1 MVINQ
6 GKRVEAKKAKR
17 ANRGKKFFFALFA
30 LCAFFASTSLTSRY
44 ASSGHLNTL
53 IALFSM
59 RADSQTQEQQTQGG
73 ASTAGTFKPV
83 KDSSSRPITAGGF
96 VDGAPVYFTNITA
109 RAGLEKFRHVSGV
122 ADKRFIL
129 ESPSG
134 GVALFDYDND
144 GWLDIYLVNGSTF
157 AALQGKEKPP
167 RAALFHNNRD
177 GTFTDVTAKAGVAN
191 ERWGFGVAAGDY
203 DNDGWEDL
211 YVTNFGKNRLY
222 HNNGDGTFTDVA
234 GDVGAAID
242 SWSTGATFGDYDG
255 DGDLDLFVAGYVA
268 FDPANPPEPRTTKD
282 GQKYC
287 HYRGQPVMCGPRG
300 LEGAPDHLLRNDGGK
315 FTDVSKQAGVADE
328 KGYYGFGA
336 AFCDIDDDGKLDLIV
351 VNDST
356 PKFLYLNKGGGV
368 FEDAS
373 FVSGFALNEDGR
385 EQAGMGLAVGDYD
398 NDGKLDLYV
407 TNFSDDSNTL
417 YHNEGEGLF
426 NDVTFAAG
434 HGAPTIPFLGWGVAF
449 IDFDNDGLKDVFV
462 ANGHVY
468 PQVDKYDWGTTWAQR
483 PLLFKNRNGK
493 VFDLL
498 PAATGSG
505 LAVVKSARGAAFG
518 DLDNDGR
525 VDVVLNNCDDAP
537 TVLRNVTK
545 EAGHWLTL
553 KLVGGAKSPRD
564 AIGATAWL
572 TADGKRQRADV
583 ISGASYCSQ
592 SDLRLHFGLGKATKV
607 DKLEIR
613 WPSGARETVDVKAV
627 DRTMTLI
634 ENKNA
639 R

>member
-1 MVINQ
+1 M
-6 GKRVEAKKAKR
+6 
-17 ANRGKKFFFALFA
+17 AN
-30 LCAFFASTSLTSRY
+30 S
-44 ASSGHLNTL
+44 
-53 IALFSM
+53 FSQ
-59 RADSQTQEQQTQGG
+59 AQEKQTQSG

-83 KDSSSRPITAGGF
+83 KDSRSRPITAGGF
-96 VDGAPVYFTNITA
+96 VDGAPVYFTDVTSG
-109 RAGLEKFRHVSGV
+109 AGLQNFRHVSGV
-122 ADKRFIL
+122 TDKRYIL

-157 AALQGKEKPP
+157 GALKGKEKPP
-167 RAALFHNNRD
+167 RAALFHNNKN

-191 ERWGFGVAAGDY
+191 ERWGFGVAVGDY

-222 HNNGDGTFTDVA
+222 HNNGDGAFTDVA
-234 GDVGAAID
+234 EKAGAAID

-255 DGDLDLFVAGYVA
+255 DGDLDLFVAGYVV
-268 FDPANPPEPRTTKD
+268 FDPSIPPEPRLTLE
-282 GQKYC
+282 GLKYC

-315 FTDVSKQAGVADE
+315 FTEVSRQAGVADE

-336 AFCDIDDDGKLDLIV
+336 AFCDIDDDDKLDLIV
-351 VNDST
+351 ANDST
-356 PKFLYLNKGGGV
+356 PNFLYINKGGGV

-373 FVSGFALNEDGR
+373 FTSGFALNEDGR
-385 EQAGMGLAVGDYD
+385 EQACMGLAVGDYD
-398 NDGKLDLYV
+398 NDGKPDFYV

-417 YHNEGEGLF
+417 YHNEGDALF
-426 NDVTFAAG
+426 NDVTFPAG
-434 HGAPTIPFLGWGVAF
+434 HGTPTIPFLGWGVGF
-449 IDFDNDGLKDVFV
+449 IDFDNDGLKDVFI

-483 PLLFKNRNGK
+483 PLLFKNRDGK
-493 VFDLL
+493 SFDPV

-525 VDVVLNNCDDAP
+525 LDVALNNCDDAP
-537 TVLRNVTK
+537 TILRNVTK
-545 EAGHWLTL
+545 ETGHWLAL
-553 KLVGGAKSPRD
+553 KLIGGRKSPRD
-564 AIGATAWL
+564 AIGATVWL
-572 TADGKRQRADV
+572 TAGGKRQRADV

-592 SDLRLHFGLGKATKV
+592 SDLRLHFGLGNATKV

-613 WPSGARETVDVKAV
+613 WPGGAREILEVKEV
-627 DRTMTLI
+627 DRIMTVT
-634 ENKNA
+634 EGNGG

>member
-1 MVINQ
+1 MGNKAIIKVKKGI
-6 GKRVEAKKAKR
+6 RVHSCSFVAEIL
-17 ANRGKKFFFALFA
+17 FVLLAL
-30 LCAFFASTSLTSRY
+30 FASTSFISKVTPL
-44 ASSGHLNTL
+44 A
-53 IALFSM
+53 ILFSSQ
-59 RADSQTQEQQTQGG
+59 ANSQTQDRQTQGG
-73 ASTAGTFKPV
+73 ASTAGPFKPV

-96 VDGAPVYFTNITA
+96 VDGAPGYFADVTA
-109 RAGLEKFRHVSGV
+109 RAGLQKFRHVSGV
-122 ADKRFIL
+122 ADKHYIL

-167 RAALFHNNRD
+167 RAALFHNNKD

-203 DNDGWEDL
+203 DNDGWEDF
-211 YVTNFGKNRLY
+211 YVSNFGKNRLY
-222 HNNGDGTFTDVA
+222 HNNGDGTFTDLA
-234 GDVGAAID
+234 EKAGAAID
-242 SWSTGATFGDYDG
+242 SWSTGVTFGDYDG
-255 DGDLDLFVAGYVA
+255 DGDLDLFVAGYVV
-268 FDPANPPEPRTTKD
+268 FDPSNPPEPHTTKE
-282 GQKYC
+282 GLKYC

-336 AFCDIDDDGKLDLIV
+336 AFCDVDDDGKLDLIV
-351 VNDST
+351 ANDST
-356 PKFLYLNKGGGV
+356 PNFLYINKGGGV

-385 EQAGMGLAVGDYD
+385 EQACMGLAVGDYD
-398 NDGKLDLYV
+398 NDGKPDLYV

-417 YHNEGEGLF
+417 YHNDGEALF
-426 NDVTFAAG
+426 SDVTLAAG
-434 HGAPTIPFLGWGVAF
+434 HGTPTIPFLGWGAGF
-449 IDFDNDGLKDVFV
+449 MDFDNDGLKDVFV

-483 PLLFKNRNGK
+483 PLLFKNRDGK
-493 VFDLL
+493 AFDLL

-545 EAGHWLTL
+545 EAGHWLAL
-553 KLVGGAKSPRD
+553 KLIGGPKSPRD
-564 AIGATAWL
+564 AIGATVWL

-592 SDLRLHFGLGKATKV
+592 SDLRLHFGLGKATKAP
-607 DKLEIR
+607 KLEIR
-613 WPSGARETVDVKAV
+613 WPSGAHNTVEVKAI
-627 DRTMTLI
+627 DRTLTI
-634 ENKNA
+634 REEEK
-639 R
+639 

>member
-1 MVINQ
+1 MAQ
-6 GKRVEAKKAKR
+6 QQPEKKDQ
-17 ANRGKKFFFALFA
+17 
-30 LCAFFASTSLTSRY
+30 S
-44 ASSGHLNTL
+44 
-53 IALFSM
+53 
-59 RADSQTQEQQTQGG
+59 QGG

-83 KDSSSRPITAGGF
+83 KDALSRPITAGGF
-96 VDGAPVYFTNITA
+96 VANAPVYFTDVTA
-109 RAGLEKFRHVSGV
+109 RSGV
-122 ADKRFIL
+122 QKFAHRSGAADKRYIL

-144 GWLDIYLVNGSTF
+144 GWLDIYFVNGSTF
-157 AALQGKEKPP
+157 EALKGKERPP
-167 RAALFHNNRD
+167 RAALFRNNKD
-177 GTFTDVTAKAGVAN
+177 GTFTDVTDKAGVAN
-191 ERWGFGVAAGDY
+191 ERWGFGVAVGDY
-203 DNDGWEDL
+203 DHDGWEDF
-211 YVTNFGKNRLY
+211 YVTNFGQNRLY

-234 GDVGAAID
+234 EKLGVAID

-255 DGDLDLFVAGYVA
+255 DGDLDLFVVGYVA
-268 FDPANPPEPRTTKD
+268 FDPANRAEPRTTTD

-287 HYRGQPVMCGPRG
+287 YYRGQPVMCGPRG
-300 LEGAPDHLLRNDGGK
+300 LAGAPDHLLRNDVGK
-315 FTDVSKQAGVADE
+315 FTDVSKPAGVADE

-351 VNDST
+351 ANDST
-356 PKFLYLNKGGGV
+356 PNFLYLNKGNGA
-368 FEDAS
+368 FEDVS

-398 NDGKLDLYV
+398 NDGRPDLYV

-417 YHNEGEGLF
+417 YHNEGAALF

-434 HGAPTIPFLGWGVAF
+434 HGTPTIPFLGWGAGF
-449 IDFDNDGLKDVFV
+449 LDFDNDGWKDVFI

-483 PLLFKNRNGK
+483 PLLFKNKNGET
-493 VFDLL
+493 FELL
-498 PAATGSG
+498 PAATSSG

-537 TVLRNVTK
+537 TVLRNVTNG
-545 EAGHWLTL
+545 AGHWLSL
-553 KLVGGAKSPRD
+553 KLIGGGKSPRD
-564 AIGATAWL
+564 AIGATVWL
-572 TADGKRQRADV
+572 TAGGQRQRADV

-592 SDLRLHFGLGKATKV
+592 SDLRLHFGLGRATKV

-613 WPSGARETVDVKAV
+613 WPSGVRATVEVKAV
-627 DRTMTLI
+627 DRVMTI
-634 ENKNA
+634 REPDGT
-639 R
+639 RI

>member
-1 MVINQ
+1 M
-6 GKRVEAKKAKR
+6 
-17 ANRGKKFFFALFA
+17 NRFKSIVSIRFATLAILFA
-30 LCAFFASTSLTSRY
+30 FLSWAGAPHLCRRFASQTLQAQAQSREP
-44 ASSGHLNTL
+44 
-53 IALFSM
+53 
-59 RADSQTQEQQTQGG
+59 QEQGG
-73 ASTAGTFKPV
+73 ASTAGIFNPV

-96 VDGAPVYFTNITA
+96 VDGAPVYFADVTA
-109 RAGLEKFRHVSGV
+109 RAGLQKFRHVSGA

-157 AALQGKEKPP
+157 AALEGKEKPP
-167 RAALFHNNRD
+167 RSALFHNNKD

-191 ERWGFGVAAGDY
+191 ERWGFGAAVGDY

-222 HNNGDGTFTDVA
+222 RNNGDGGFTDVA
-234 GDVGAAID
+234 EEAGAALGG
-242 SWSTGATFGDYDG
+242 WSTGASFGDYDG

-268 FDPANPPEPRTTKD
+268 FDPSNPPEPRAT
-282 GQKYC
+282 GEGEKYC
-287 HYRGQPVMCGPRG
+287 RYRGQPVMCGPRG

-336 AFCDIDDDGKLDLIV
+336 AFCDINDDGKPDLIV
-351 VNDST
+351 ANDST
-356 PKFLYLNKGGGV
+356 PNFLYLNKGGGA
-368 FEDAS
+368 FEDAG

-385 EQAGMGLAVGDYD
+385 EQACMGLAVGDYD

-417 YHNEGEGLF
+417 YHNVSETGGDAAF
-426 NDVTFAAG
+426 DDVTFASG
-434 HGAPTIPFLGWGVAF
+434 HGTPTIPFLGWGAGF

-493 VFDLL
+493 VFDLM

-505 LAVVKSARGAAFG
+505 LAVVRSARGAAFG

-525 VDVVLNNCDDAP
+525 VDVVINNCDDAP
-537 TVLRNVTK
+537 TVLRNVTTD
-545 EAGHWLTL
+545 AGHWLSL
-553 KLVGGAKSPRD
+553 RLIGGPKSPRD
-564 AIGATAWL
+564 AIGATVWL
-572 TADGKRQRADV
+572 TAGGKRQRADA
-583 ISGASYCSQ
+583 ISGAGYCSQ

-607 DKLEIR
+607 DKVEIR
-613 WPSGARETVDVKAV
+613 WPSGAHKTLQIKTVDRALTVREEERGAPPS
-627 DRTMTLI
+627 R
-634 ENKNA
+634 N
-639 R
+639 

>member
-1 MVINQ
+1 MMKRPMPGKLNQ
-6 GKRVEAKKAKR
+6 LL
-17 ANRGKKFFFALFA
+17 FFIFTTAL
-30 LCAFFASTSLTSRY
+30 LWLT
-44 ASSGHLNTL
+44 A
-53 IALFSM
+53 A
-59 RADSQTQEQQTQGG
+59 AQQTQEQAQGG
-73 ASTAGTFKPV
+73 ASTAGTFKPI
-83 KDSSSRPITAGGF
+83 KDSRSRPITAGGF
-96 VDGAPVYFTNITA
+96 VDGAPAYFTDITA
-109 RAGLEKFRHVSGV
+109 RTGLQKFRHISG
-122 ADKRFIL
+122 ATDKRYIL

-167 RAALFHNNRD
+167 RAALFRNNHD
-177 GTFTDVTAKAGVAN
+177 GTFTETTAKAGVAN
-191 ERWGFGVAAGDY
+191 ERWGFGVAVGDY
-203 DNDGWEDL
+203 DNDGWEDF

-234 GDVGAAID
+234 ERLGAAIAQSAQAAQAE

-255 DGDLDLFVAGYVA
+255 DGDLDLFVAGYVE
-268 FDPANPPEPRTTKD
+268 FDMDHPPEPRTTKD

-287 HYRGQPVMCGPRG
+287 YFRGQPVMCGPRG
-300 LEGAPDHLLRNDGGK
+300 LTGAPDHLLRNDGGK

-336 AFCDIDDDGKLDLIV
+336 AFCDVNDDGKPDLMV
-351 VNDST
+351 ANDST
-356 PKFLYLNKGGGV
+356 PNFLYLNKGDGT

-373 FVSGFALNEDGR
+373 FVSGFALNENGR
-385 EQAGMGLAVGDYD
+385 EQAGMGLGIGDYD
-398 NDGKLDLYV
+398 NDGRPDLYV

-417 YHNEGEGLF
+417 RHNEGEALF

-434 HGAPTIPFLGWGVAF
+434 HGTPTIPFLGWGTGF
-449 IDFDNDGLKDVFV
+449 LDFDNDGLKDVFV

-483 PLLFKNRNGK
+483 PLLFKNKDGK

-505 LAVVKSARGAAFG
+505 LAVVKSARGLGIG

-525 VDVVLNNCDDAP
+525 VEVVLNNCDDSP
-537 TVLRNVTK
+537 SVLRNETK
-545 EAGHWLTL
+545 EAGHWLSV
-553 KLVGGAKSPRD
+553 KLIGGKQSPRD
-564 AIGATAWL
+564 AIGAAVWL
-572 TADGKRQRADV
+572 TAGGKRQRADV

-613 WPSGARETVDVKAV
+613 WPSGARETVEVKTL
-627 DRTMTLI
+627 DRVVTMT
-634 ENKNA
+634 EGKGA
-639 R
+639 KG

>member
-1 MVINQ
+1 MAI
-6 GKRVEAKKAKR
+6 KRAEAKKAK
-17 ANRGKKFFFALFA
+17 RGKKFFFALFA
-30 LCAFFASTSLTSRY
+30 LFASPSLVLKV
-44 ASSGHLNTL
+44 ASSGHLDAFV
-53 IALFSM
+53 ALFSPQVYS
-59 RADSQTQEQQTQGG
+59 RTQEQQTQGG

-83 KDSSSRPITAGGF
+83 KDSSARPITAGGF
-96 VDGAPVYFTNITA
+96 VDGAPVYFADVTA
-109 RAGLEKFRHVSGV
+109 RAGLQKFRHVSGV
-122 ADKRFIL
+122 ADKRYIL

-167 RAALFHNNRD
+167 RAALFHNNKD
-177 GTFTDVTAKAGVAN
+177 GAFTDVTTKAGVAN

-203 DNDGWEDL
+203 DNDGWEDF
-211 YVTNFGKNRLY
+211 YVTNFGRNRLY
-222 HNNGDGTFTDVA
+222 RNNGDGTFTDVA
-234 GDVGAAID
+234 EKVGAAIEG
-242 SWSTGATFGDYDG
+242 WSTGATFGDYDG
-255 DGDLDLFVAGYVA
+255 DGDLDLFVAGYVT
-268 FDPANPPEPRTTKD
+268 FDPSNPPEPRTTKD

-287 HYRGQPVMCGPRG
+287 HYRGRPVMCGPRG

-315 FTDVSKQAGVADE
+315 FTDVSLQAGVADE

-351 VNDST
+351 ANDST
-356 PKFLYLNKGGGV
+356 PKYLYLNKGGGV

-385 EQAGMGLAVGDYD
+385 EQAAMGLAVGDYD
-398 NDGKLDLYV
+398 NDGKPDFYV
-407 TNFSDDSNTL
+407 TNFSDDSDTL
-417 YHNEGEGLF
+417 YHNEGEALF
-426 NDVTFAAG
+426 NDVTFTAG
-434 HGAPTIPFLGWGVAF
+434 CGAPTIPFLAWGVGF

-493 VFDLL
+493 SFDLA

-553 KLVGGAKSPRD
+553 KLIGGPKSPRD

-572 TADGKRQRADV
+572 TAGGERQRADV

-592 SDLRLHFGLGKATKV
+592 SDLRLHFGLGRATKV
-607 DKLEIR
+607 EKLEVR
-613 WPSGARETVDVKAV
+613 WPSGARETVDVKVV
-627 DRTMTLI
+627 DRMITLT
-634 ENKNA
+634 ENKDA
-639 R
+639 K